1 MDLRLGVTPHEKAA
15 QRVTESNYEAFSEGG
30 SGNRWAVNSPQLPTC
45 PFSLRAFCFWRVQ
58 MNCQRQ
64 DGDELMEIIKN
75 MILALPDDRY
85 NELVEL
91 MLEIQDAEK
100 ELDPERA
107 ARLKHEADARKTR
120 VEYNIIAAATCYSDK
135 PVK

>member
-1 MDLRLGVTPHEKAA
+1 
-15 QRVTESNYEAFSEGG
+15 
-30 SGNRWAVNSPQLPTC
+30 
-45 PFSLRAFCFWRVQ
+45 

-91 MLEIQDAEK
+91 MQEIQDIEK

-107 ARLKHEADARKTR
+107 ARLKYEADARKTR